1 MSAIV
6 FENFRSFITAFF
18 SDFHPF
24 KIFKSDHFLKEE
36 ESDNLS
42 MIDCHRSETCL
53 LLPFFAVL
61 LRGFF
66 PNLATSNQKALFF
79 LSDWSVEN
87 LQYLTSEQALADLA
101 NFIVTMNAT
110 NPELAG
116 RKWIVF
122 GGMYTL

>member
-1 MSAIV
+1 M
-6 FENFRSFITAFF
+6 
-18 SDFHPF
+18 
-24 KIFKSDHFLKEE
+24 
-36 ESDNLS
+36 
-42 MIDCHRSETCL
+42 